1 MYEKIW
7 ILLGAVVV
15 LLFIPQ
21 MKVYAAKSSRIETV
35 DYTTIYQ
42 GKTYHKQAYVYLPE
56 NYNKNQNYNILYLTH
71 GYSMGAQDLLNKNI
85 VNQLNYNIRNGQ
97 IKPQIIVS
105 VTYYPSRSFVP
116 DNYEKDVTLNRYF
129 AKVELQKYLMPAI
142 EGRYNTYAS
151 TNTTKGY
158 IDSRKHRAFGGFSMG
173 AITTWF
179 VLEYDLKYFSEFVPM
194 AGDSWTVEN
203 DGGGIAPKATAQKL
217 AKAITK
223 QEYKENDFSIYA
235 SVGSDDGT
243 RFSMSPQIK
252 SMWKL
257 AIFNQDNLQYWLDKG
272 GNHNMASVIKQLI
285 HAEKQLFKER

>member
-71 GYSMGAQDLLNKNI
+71 GYSMGA
-85 VNQLNYNIRNGQ
+85 
-97 IKPQIIVS
+97 
-105 VTYYPSRSFVP
+105 
-116 DNYEKDVTLNRYF
+116 
-129 AKVELQKYLMPAI
+129 
-142 EGRYNTYAS
+142 
-151 TNTTKGY
+151 
-158 IDSRKHRAFGGFSMG
+158 
-173 AITTWF
+173 ITTWF

-203 DGGGIAPKATAQKL
+203 DGGGIAPKVTAQKL

-272 GNHNMASVIKQLI
+272 GNHDMASVIKQLI